1 MWDGGRSHCLIKQAS
16 SPSCVLAAVP
26 RDFGRATEPGDSPQ
40 LPSSPSCI
48 DQVNQKGKTT
58 RTRGAAPLL
67 SYVLLLLQLTSDTAN
82 SGRRILY
89 LFVSISPLSLSTPPS
104 PSSSIPALLAES
116 WRLFLF
122 YLQPVTMAASGGDE
136 QLDGLVDSILQSR
149 GHLASAGQITQRLP
163 SPQQREHTSSNSH
176 DTRMR
181 AYMHSMSPGGSS
193 SSVGNFVAAGTA
205 AHHAL
210 ASTSR
215 ATATHLDTV
224 DGEKGEEE
232 DDLSTL
238 VKRILAGS
246 GVRGRPS
253 TSSTSSPRFSQVP
266 PPYIGN
272 PGGNSTSWL
281 KGATRMKGGSNSL
294 SRTFG
299 AGTASP
305 DARMQAVVRRLTL
318 WYERKE
324 AKRVQ
329 AVYEALEREQLD
341 CTFEPRINRL
351 GVEVGGSVVVNEE
364 DRPLHRR
371 HHNADE
377 YPRRPSAS
385 SKTRGSSGSR
395 AVSHTNTI
403 SMSSSS
409 SRVTPHMCEY
419 IPSLQPPSQP
429 ITGADAFV
437 ERLRRAQDERDAVRE
452 AEEAKR
458 LHYYDPA
465 TFRRDLTVPVP
476 FEFVETR
483 PRRLA
488 AATTAAAGGSPSRD
502 PGDIVGATRPSI
514 PPLSARAAALAACRD
529 AGATSPRPAEDG
541 FRDVNEDK
549 RLTPENTFLSLA
561 PHIRQTLLFD
571 RQMELQL
578 RRATDSVRRVRR
590 GE

>member
-1 MWDGGRSHCLIKQAS
+1 M
-16 SPSCVLAAVP
+16 
-26 RDFGRATEPGDSPQ
+26 
-40 LPSSPSCI
+40 
-48 DQVNQKGKTT
+48 
-58 RTRGAAPLL
+58 
-67 SYVLLLLQLTSDTAN
+67 
-82 SGRRILY
+82 
-89 LFVSISPLSLSTPPS
+89 
-104 PSSSIPALLAES
+104 
-116 WRLFLF
+116 
-122 YLQPVTMAASGGDE
+122 MASGGDE
-136 QLDGLVDSILQSR
+136 QLDALVDSILQSSD
-149 GHLASAGQITQRLP
+149 HLGSIDQITQRLP
-163 SPQQREHTSSNSH
+163 SPQQQQLSNPAFTSSTQQREHTSSDSH
-176 DTRMR
+176 DTGVR
-181 AYMHSMSPGGSS
+181 AHMHAVSPGGSS
-193 SSVGNFVAAGTA
+193 SSVGNFVVAVPA
-205 AHHAL
+205 AHHAS

-215 ATATHLDTV
+215 ATATHLDTE

-232 DDLSTL
+232 DDLSAL
-238 VKRILAGS
+238 VERILAGP

-253 TSSTSSPRFSQVP
+253 TSSASSPRFSQVP
-266 PPYIGN
+266 PPHIGN
-272 PGGNSTSWL
+272 SGATSTSGL
-281 KGATRMKGGSNSL
+281 KGATRVKGGSSSL

-299 AGTASP
+299 AGPASP
-305 DARMQAVVRRLTL
+305 NARMQAVVRRLTL

-351 GVEVGGSVVVNEE
+351 GVEVGGSVVVDED

-371 HHNADE
+371 HYSADE
-377 YPRRPSAS
+377 YPRRSSAS
-385 SKTRGSSGSR
+385 SKARGSSGSR

-409 SRVTPHMCEY
+409 SRVTPHVCEY

-437 ERLRRAQDERDAVRE
+437 ERLRRAQDERDTVRE

-458 LHYYDPA
+458 LHYYDPT

-488 AATTAAAGGSPSRD
+488 AAMTAAAGGSPSRG
-502 PGDIVGATRPSI
+502 PGDIVGVTRTSI
-514 PPLSARAAALAACRD
+514 PPFSARAAALAACGD
-529 AGATSPRPAEDG
+529 AGATPPRPAEDG

-561 PHIRQTLLFD
+561 PHIRETLLFD

-578 RRATDSVRRVRR
+578 RRATDSVRRVTR